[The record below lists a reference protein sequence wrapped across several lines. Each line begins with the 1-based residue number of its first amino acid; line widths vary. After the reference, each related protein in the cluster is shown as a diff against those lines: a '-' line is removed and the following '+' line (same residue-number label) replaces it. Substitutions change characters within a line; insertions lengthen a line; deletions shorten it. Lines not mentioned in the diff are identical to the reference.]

1 VNTAQVALITGASG
15 GLGSVVTPMFREAGY
30 RVSAVALDWKNPSP
44 AADAELVL
52 QADLTVSSEAES
64 VVAKTLDQ
72 LGRIDFLIHLVGI
85 YIRGARVEDTTD
97 ETWNKMF
104 DGNLRTAFNMMR
116 AVIPHMR
123 SRGFGRIVV
132 IGGSAAFQPTVTF
145 CTISATM
152 AGLCALVQVAGAEL
166 RHEGV
171 TVNALH
177 PTTIN
182 TPFVRAMYPDQEEEH
197 RKWVDP
203 RALGS
208 LMLWLC
214 SDAGRDVTGAQI
226 PVPARQPH
234 PCYEWHGVTDRVK

>member
-1 VNTAQVALITGASG
+1 MVDTSQVALITGASG
-15 GLGSVVTPMFREAGY
+15 GLGSIVTPMFRDAGY
-30 RVSAVALDWKNPSP
+30 RVSAVALDWNNPSP
-44 AADAELVL
+44 AADSELVL
-52 QADLTVSSEAES
+52 EADLSSRSEAES
-64 VVAKTLDQ
+64 VAGKTIAQ
-72 LGRIDFLIHLVGI
+72 FGRIDFLIHLVGV

-97 ETWNKMF
+97 ETWDKMF
-104 DGNLRTAFNMMR
+104 DGNLRAAFNMMR

-123 SRGFGRIVV
+123 SRRFGRIIT
-132 IGGSAAFQPTVTF
+132 IGGSAAFQPTVTW
-145 CTISATM
+145 CAISATM
-152 AGLCALVQVAGAEL
+152 AGLCALVQVAAAEL
-166 RHEGV
+166 RDEGV

-182 TPFVRAMYPDQEEEH
+182 TSFVRSMYEDEREH

-214 SDAGRDVTGAQI
+214 SEAGRDVTGAQI
-226 PVPARQPH
+226 PVPGRQAH

>member
-1 VNTAQVALITGASG
+1 VNTERVALITGASG

-30 RVSAVALDWKNPSP
+30 LVSAVALDWKNPSP
-44 AADAELVL
+44 AADSELVL
-52 QADLTVSSEAES
+52 EGDLASSPEAQS
-64 VVAKTLDQ
+64 VVGKTMDKF
-72 LGRIDFLIHLVGI
+72 GRIDFLIHLVGV

-97 ETWNKMF
+97 ETWDKLF
-104 DGNLRTAFNMMR
+104 DGNLRAAFNMMR

-123 SRGFGRIVV
+123 RRRFGRIIA
-132 IGGSAAFQPTVTF
+132 IGGSAAFQPTVTW
-145 CTISATM
+145 CAISATM
-152 AGLCALVQVAGAEL
+152 AGLGALVQVAAAEL
-166 RHEGV
+166 RDEGV
-171 TVNALH
+171 TANALH

-182 TPFVRAMYPDQEEEH
+182 TAFVRSMYADVEEH

-203 RALGS
+203 RAIGS

-226 PVPARQPH
+226 PLPARQSH